1 MQPKMR
7 LIVSFSFI
15 FSDYN
20 HIQSHLKHANPKIGN
35 FTHPIEL
42 VKTRMQMSG
51 NGVSLTVSNL
61 LKTEGAASF
70 WKGIQAAW
78 GRESF
83 YASIKVGG
91 YGPIRDALGANSSDA
106 PFMLKFAA
114 GAASGSIGS
123 CVGNPWDVMKT
134 MMQANTSKDA
144 PGLMEVAKRL
154 HADQGVSGF
163 YRGIQANIARA
174 CVLNGTK
181 MAVYDVAKG
190 KVSSAAG
197 WTRKDPRT
205 IFCSATISGF
215 FMTCTV
221 SPFDMI
227 RTKLMNQP
235 TDKKL
240 YNGFV
245 DCFVQIMKKDGPLAF
260 YRGFFPI
267 WARFAPTATLQLLIF
282 EQMLQAS
289 GYESL

>member
-1 MQPKMR
+1 MSKPST
-7 LIVSFSFI
+7 LAS
-15 FSDYN
+15 
-20 HIQSHLKHANPKIGN
+20 IGLGGSAAVITCN

-42 VKTRMQMSG
+42 VKVRMQMSG
-51 NGVSLTVSNL
+51 GGVGSTVSAIM
-61 LKTEGAASF
+61 KTEGFGSL

-91 YGPIRDALGANSSDA
+91 YGPIRDALGASSPDA
-106 PFMLKFAA
+106 PFALKFAA

-123 CVGNPWDVMKT
+123 CVGNPWDVLKT
-134 MMQANTSKDA
+134 MMQANKGEAVPLTTLASK
-144 PGLMEVAKRL
+144 LY
-154 HADQGVSGF
+154 ADQGVGGF

-190 KVSSAAG
+190 YVSNSSG

-221 SPFDMI
+221 SPFDML
-227 RTKLMNQP
+227 RTRLMNQP
-235 TDKKL
+235 TDQKL
-240 YNGFV
+240 YNGFADAAIKV
-245 DCFVQIMKKDGPLAF
+245 LKNEGPTAF

-282 EQMLQAS
+282 EQLLSAS
-289 GYESL
+289 GYKAL

>member
-1 MQPKMR
+1 M
-7 LIVSFSFI
+7 
-15 FSDYN
+15 
-20 HIQSHLKHANPKIGN
+20 
-35 FTHPIEL
+35 
-42 VKTRMQMSG
+42 
-51 NGVSLTVSNL
+51 GVRPTVSNL
-61 LKTEGAASF
+61 LKTEGFTSL

-91 YGPIRDALGANSSDA
+91 YGPIRDALGANSPDA
-106 PFMLKFAA
+106 PFILKFAA
-114 GAASGSIGS
+114 GAASGSLGS

-134 MMQANTSKDA
+134 MMQANTDKNA
-144 PGLMEVAKRL
+144 PGLVDVAKRL

-190 KVSSAAG
+190 EVSEAAG

-221 SPFDMI
+221 SPFDMV

-240 YNGFV
+240 YDGFL
-245 DCFVQIMKKDGPLAF
+245 DCAVKIAKNDGPLAF

-282 EQMLQAS
+282 EQLLSVS
-289 GYESL
+289 GYKAL

>member
-1 MQPKMR
+1 
-7 LIVSFSFI
+7 
-15 FSDYN
+15 
-20 HIQSHLKHANPKIGN
+20 
-35 FTHPIEL
+35 
-42 VKTRMQMSG
+42 MSG
-51 NGVSLTVSNL
+51 GGVGSTVSAIM
-61 LKTEGAASF
+61 KTEGFGSL

-91 YGPIRDALGANSSDA
+91 YGPIRDALGASSPDA
-106 PFMLKFAA
+106 PFALKFAA

-123 CVGNPWDVMKT
+123 CVGNPWDVLKT
-134 MMQANTSKDA
+134 MMQANKGEAVPLTTLASK
-144 PGLMEVAKRL
+144 LY
-154 HADQGVSGF
+154 ADQGVGGF

-190 KVSSAAG
+190 YVSNSSG

-221 SPFDMI
+221 SPFDML
-227 RTKLMNQP
+227 RTRLMNQP

-240 YNGFV
+240 YNGFADAAIKV
-245 DCFVQIMKKDGPLAF
+245 LKNEGPTAF

-282 EQMLQAS
+282 EQLLSAS
-289 GYESL
+289 GYKAL

>member
-1 MQPKMR
+1 MSSGSTVKPG
-7 LIVSFSFI
+7 LLASIALGGGAAVI
-15 FSDYN
+15 TC
-20 HIQSHLKHANPKIGN
+20 N

-42 VKTRMQMSG
+42 VKVRMQMSG
-51 NGVSLTVSNL
+51 GGVGSTLSGI
-61 LKTEGAASF
+61 LKTEGALSL

-91 YGPIRDALGANSSDA
+91 YGPIRDALGASAPDA
-106 PFMLKFAA
+106 PFLLKFAA
-114 GAASGSIGS
+114 GAASGSLGS
-123 CVGNPWDVMKT
+123 CVGKPWDVMKT
-134 MMQANTSKDA
+134 MMQANQGESVS
-144 PGLMEVAKRL
+144 LMSLARKL
-154 HADQGVSGF
+154 HADQGVAGF
-163 YRGIQANIARA
+163 YRGIEANIARA

-181 MAVYDVAKG
+181 MAVYDAAKG
-190 KVSSAAG
+190 YVSGGTG

-215 FMTCTV
+215 CMTCTV
-221 SPFDMI
+221 SPFDML
-227 RTKLMNQP
+227 RTRLMNQP

-245 DCFVQIMKKDGPLAF
+245 DAAVKIMKNEGPGAF

-282 EQMLQAS
+282 EQMLSMS
-289 GYESL
+289 GYKAL